1 METYQSHEQEGQ
13 NDDSQRRETLA
24 AQVLC
29 EKLMTPLYTVSS
41 CNTPR
46 LAALLLARS
55 STAAVVEVS
64 QRPPAN
70 QPLTVTGL

>member
-13 NDDSQRRETLA
+13 NADSQRRETLA

-46 LAALLLARS
+46 LAAFLLARS
-55 STAAVVEVS
+55 STAAIVEVS